1 MIKNL
6 EMGRS
11 SWITRVG
18 PSNREGEEQRG
29 LADGGDQVPRSGGG
43 LWDLGKAHIPKWRTW
58 ALSLEPPDRTSPADS
73 HRNRLRLLTCRNV
86 R

>member
-29 LADGGDQVPRSGGG
+29 EKMLCCGLADGGGRVPRNGGG
-43 LWDLGKAHIPKWRTW
+43 L
-58 ALSLEPPDRTSPADS
+58 
-73 HRNRLRLLTCRNV
+73 
-86 R
+86 